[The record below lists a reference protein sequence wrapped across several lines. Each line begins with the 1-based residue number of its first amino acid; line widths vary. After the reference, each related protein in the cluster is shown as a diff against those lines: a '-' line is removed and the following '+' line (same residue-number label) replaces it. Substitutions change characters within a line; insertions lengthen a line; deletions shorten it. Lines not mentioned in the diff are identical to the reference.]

1 MTSADCS
8 ARTVRN
14 VSSSG
19 SPGPAPTSV
28 TLPAPAAVAWSF
40 ALRIASKSDDAGS
53 RSGLFIA
60 KPAKARQNRRRPDD
74 ESPEDCTALRQWRAA
89 SAQRAKP
96 RGIIASSL
104 LRIAWPKTGAA
115 PSVEMPMTSGERLT
129 MAPKEKSQYAG
140 RSITLT
146 GTPAARAASAKR
158 SASASSSKPPT
169 ATAAPAKSS
178 IRHGR
183 CCSTIAARAA
193 CAATARSSS
202 HGRSA

>member
-28 TLPAPAAVAWSF
+28 TLPAPAAVAWSLV

-53 RSGLFIA
+53 RSGLLTA
-60 KPAKARQNRRRPDD
+60 KAANARQNRRRPDD
-74 ESPEDCTALRQWRAA
+74 ESPEDCTALRQRRAA

-104 LRIAWPKTGAA
+104 ARIAWPKTGAA
-115 PSVEMPMTSGERLT
+115 PSGEMPMTNGDRVTE
-129 MAPKEKSQYAG
+129 AAKAKSQYA
-140 RSITLT
+140 R
-146 GTPAARAASAKR
+146 RAD
-158 SASASSSKPPT
+158 P
-169 ATAAPAKSS
+169 
-178 IRHGR
+178 
-183 CCSTIAARAA
+183 
-193 CAATARSSS
+193 
-202 HGRSA
+202 